1 MQTQALELTKE
12 QVRIVDEDW
21 GTMLSLPCQLTL
33 ELRVPAFTVRSL
45 LRLEK
50 DTVIDTKWSQG
61 TDIPLRANGQLIGW
75 TEFEVVGE
83 RLALRL
89 TELA

>member
-1 MQTQALELTKE
+1 MTKE